1 MFDRPK
7 LLLFD
12 IRRLIIALIYVPG
25 LVDFELIVVHHLD
38 LLRGGGGIEPGS
50 EHALLEEECYS
61 GMLAVWI
68 TLGLG
73 CWKVSRELVLT

>member
-25 LVDFELIVVHHLD
+25 LVDVELIVVHHLD
-38 LLRGGGGIEPGS
+38 LLRGGRGGS
-50 EHALLEEECYS
+50 NLVLN
-61 GMLAVWI
+61 MLRWRRNVI
-68 TLGLG
+68 PG
-73 CWKVSRELVLT
+73 CWLFGLH